1 MIWEDD
7 RESVPWPESG
17 QMSIA
22 HVAGKNPLAPEER
35 NVLSTN
41 PNYFAPPKLW
51 TSLGSWF
58 L

>member
-7 RESVPWPESG
+7 RDSVPWAQSG

-22 HVAGKNPLAPEER
+22 QVAEKNSLAPEER

-41 PNYFAPPKLW
+41 PNYFAPPELW
-51 TSLGSWF
+51 TSLGS
-58 L
+58 